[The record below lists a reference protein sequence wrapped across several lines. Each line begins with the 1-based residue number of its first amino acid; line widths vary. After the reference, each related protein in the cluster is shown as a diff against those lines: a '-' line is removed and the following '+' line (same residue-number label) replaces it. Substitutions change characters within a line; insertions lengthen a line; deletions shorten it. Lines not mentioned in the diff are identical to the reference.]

1 MSAAAPRGTWHAGC
15 HPLVS
20 PMQLTTRPGR
30 RGRRDLAVA
39 DYIQVTWPLALI
51 VGSLA
56 LIFELDR
63 TTGSAPVQHLYYFP
77 IVVAGASF
85 GLTGGLLAAL
95 AAVVLYHSTNP
106 QLLTFHYEHWDV
118 LQIAVF
124 VAVGLITA
132 KLTGDARRL
141 HRLAMTDDLTGLHNL
156 RSFEQKLEAMVR
168 TSRDGRTPLSL
179 LVIDLDRLKTLND
192 VHGHLAGAEAVR
204 TVGHLIGAWTPP
216 DGVAC
221 RYGGDEFVVAIP
233 NCTSTQAIAL
243 ADRLR
248 QQVNDTAPVLAG
260 IEFPATTLS
269 VSVGV
274 ATRPVDQTE
283 LDSANDSGEALFRLA
298 DAALYSAKQDGRNHV
313 HLA

>member
-1 MSAAAPRGTWHAGC
+1 ME
-15 HPLVS
+15 
-20 PMQLTTRPGR
+20 LTTRPGKP
-30 RGRRDLAVA
+30 GRHDFGFA
-39 DYIQVTWPLALI
+39 DHLHITWPLALI

-63 TTGSAPVQHLYYFP
+63 ATGSAPVQHLYYFP
-77 IVVAGASF
+77 IVVAGVTF

-95 AAVVLYHSTNP
+95 SAVVLYHWANP
-106 QLLTFHYEHWDV
+106 PLLMFHYEHWDL

-124 VAVGLITA
+124 VALGLITA
-132 KLTGDARRL
+132 KLTDDARRL
-141 HRLAMTDDLTGLHNL
+141 HLLAMTDDLTGLHNL

-168 TSRDGRTPLSL
+168 TSREIRTPLSL
-179 LVIDLDRLKTLND
+179 LVMDLDRLKALND

-216 DGVAC
+216 GGVAC

-233 NCTSTQAIAL
+233 NCTSAQAIAL
-243 ADRLR
+243 AERLR
-248 QQVNDTAPVLAG
+248 QQVSDTAPVLAG
-260 IEFPATTLS
+260 IEFPAKTLS

-274 ATRPVDQTE
+274 ATSSVDQSDTGP
-283 LDSANDSGEALFRLA
+283 ANDSGEALFRLA

>member
-1 MSAAAPRGTWHAGC
+1 
-15 HPLVS
+15 
-20 PMQLTTRPGR
+20 MQLTTRPSN
-30 RGRRDLAVA
+30 RGRHHDAVA

-56 LIFELDR
+56 LIFELDQ

-77 IVVAGASF
+77 IVVAGATF
-85 GLTGGLLAAL
+85 GLRGGLLAAL
-95 AAVVLYHSTNP
+95 AAVILYHSTNP
-106 QLLTFHYEHWDV
+106 QLLTFHYEQWDV

-124 VAVGLITA
+124 VGVGLITA
-132 KLTGDARRL
+132 KVTGDARRL
-141 HRLAMTDDLTGLHNL
+141 HLLAMTDDLTGLHNL

-168 TSRDGRTPLSL
+168 TSRDARTPLAL
-179 LVIDLDRLKTLND
+179 LVIDLDRLKALND

-204 TVGHLIGAWTPP
+204 TVGNVIGAWTPTG
-216 DGVAC
+216 GVAC
-221 RYGGDEFVVAIP
+221 RYGGDEFVVALP
-233 NCTSTQAIAL
+233 NCESTQAIAL

-248 QQVNDTAPVLAG
+248 QQVNDTVPVLAG

-274 ATRPVDQTE
+274 ATRPADQTE
-283 LDSANDSGEALFRLA
+283 VDPANDSGEALFRLA

>member
-1 MSAAAPRGTWHAGC
+1 ME
-15 HPLVS
+15 
-20 PMQLTTRPGR
+20 LTTRPGK
-30 RGRRDLAVA
+30 RGRHDFAVA
-39 DYIQVTWPLALI
+39 NHIHITWPLALI

-77 IVVAGASF
+77 IVVAGVTF
-85 GLTGGLLAAL
+85 GLAGGLLTAL
-95 AAVVLYHSTNP
+95 AAVLLYHSANP
-106 QLLTFHYEHWDV
+106 LLLTFHYEQWDV

-124 VAVGLITA
+124 IAVGLITA

-141 HRLAMTDDLTGLHNL
+141 HLLAMTDDLTGLHNL
-156 RSFEQKLEAMVR
+156 RSFEDKLEAMVR
-168 TSRDGRTPLSL
+168 TSRDARAPLAL
-179 LVIDLDRLKTLND
+179 LVIDLDRLKALND
-192 VHGHLAGAEAVR
+192 VHGHLVGAEAVR
-204 TVGHLIGAWTPP
+204 TVGHLIGAWTPAG
-216 DGVAC
+216 GVAC
-221 RYGGDEFVVAIP
+221 RYGGDEFVVAVP
-233 NCTSTQAIAL
+233 NCTSTQAAAL

-274 ATRPVDQTE
+274 ASRAADQTE
-283 LDSANDSGEALFRLA
+283 INPANDSGEALFRLA
-298 DAALYSAKQDGRNHV
+298 DGALYSAKQDGRNHV

>member
-1 MSAAAPRGTWHAGC
+1 
-15 HPLVS
+15 
-20 PMQLTTRPGR
+20 MQLTTRPGH

-39 DYIQVTWPLALI
+39 DHLHVTWPLTLI
-51 VGSLA
+51 VGSLV

-77 IVVAGASF
+77 IVVAGVTF
-85 GLTGGLLAAL
+85 GLAGGLLAAL
-95 AAVVLYHSTNP
+95 SAVLLYHSANP
-106 QLLTFHYEHWDV
+106 HLLTFHYEHWDV

-132 KLTGDARRL
+132 RLTDDARRL
-141 HRLAMTDDLTGLHNL
+141 HLLAMTDDLTGLDNL
-156 RSFEQKLEAMVR
+156 RSFEEKLEAMVR
-168 TSRDGRTPLSL
+168 TSRDARAPLAL
-179 LVIDLDRLKTLND
+179 LVIDLDRLKALND

-216 DGVAC
+216 GGVAC

-248 QQVNDTAPVLAG
+248 QQVNDTAPMLAG
-260 IEFPATTLS
+260 IGFPATTLS

-274 ATRPVDQTE
+274 AIRSADQAETNP
-283 LDSANDSGEALFRLA
+283 ANDSGEALFRLA

>member
-1 MSAAAPRGTWHAGC
+1 M
-15 HPLVS
+15 LVAIRS
-20 PMQLTTRPGR
+20 HSQMQLTTRPGR

-56 LIFELDR
+56 LIFELDQ

-77 IVVAGASF
+77 IVVAGATF
-85 GLTGGLLAAL
+85 GLRGGLLASL
-95 AAVVLYHSTNP
+95 AAVILYHSTNP
-106 QLLTFHYEHWDV
+106 QLLTFHYEQWDV
-118 LQIAVF
+118 LQIGVF

-141 HRLAMTDDLTGLHNL
+141 HLLAMTDDLTGLHNL

-168 TSRDGRTPLSL
+168 TSRDGRTPLAL
-179 LVIDLDRLKTLND
+179 LVIDLDRLKALND

-204 TVGHLIGAWTPP
+204 TVGHLIGAWTPTG
-216 DGVAC
+216 GVAC

-233 NCTSTQAIAL
+233 NCTSTQAVAL
-243 ADRLR
+243 AERLR
-248 QQVNDTAPVLAG
+248 QQVIVTAPVLAG

-274 ATRPVDQTE
+274 ATRPADQT
-283 LDSANDSGEALFRLA
+283 DVDPANDSGEALFRLA
-298 DAALYSAKQDGRNHV
+298 DAALYAAKQDGRNHV
-313 HLA
+313 HVA